1 MRTVALVYAG
11 LMVIGALAIIVMG
24 FYTQFAPSIVLGVV
38 LLIGAT
44 AFFGALRQSQNP
56 SEKSDDRARG
66 VKVFWANLA
75 GSLRQFGMTLTGAGT
90 GVAIPTFWYGEFIN
104 HFYWSGALIG
114 LYFIIALGS
123 ALALIGSV
131 FVITDAMYFHR
142 TGHRY

>member
-1 MRTVALVYAG
+1 MSIYSQ
-11 LMVIGALAIIVMG
+11 VIPA
-24 FYTQFAPSIVLGVV
+24 IVLGVV
-38 LLIGAT
+38 LLIGA
-44 AFFGALRQSQNP
+44 AVFFGALKQSQDPSKNP
-56 SEKSDDRARG
+56 GHRTRDIR
-66 VKVFWANLA
+66 VFWSNLA